1 MATEYAKGL
10 GAKYRTL
17 YKYLDERYADTVVL
31 TFGQIEDL
39 LGFAL
44 PALARVD
51 PGWWTDA
58 PEDKSQPHCS
68 SAWTL
73 AHRSAKP
80 NLVARHV
87 VFERV
92 A

>member
-1 MATEYAKGL
+1 MISTG
-10 GAKYRTL
+10 KYRFL

-31 TFGQIEDL
+31 TFRQIEDL

-44 PALARVD
+44 PAVALAD
-51 PGWWTDA
+51 PAWWTRASADA
-58 PEDKSQPHCS
+58 ADPDFSD
-68 SAWTL
+68 AWRL
-73 AHRSAKP
+73 AHRSATP
-80 NLVARHV
+80 NLMARHV

>member
-1 MATEYAKGL
+1 MTSG
-10 GAKYRTL
+10 KYRFL
-17 YKYLDERYADTVVL
+17 YKYLNARYADTVVL

-44 PALARVD
+44 PALAFAD
-51 PGWWTDA
+51 ATWWTREPVDA
-58 PEDKSQPHCS
+58 SDAHSE
-68 SAWTL
+68 AWTL
-73 AHRSAKP
+73 AHRTARP
-80 NLVARHV
+80 NLTARHV